1 MERGDS
7 MEFVGNYKDVEI
19 SVTALKGNKTVIM
32 ASTFAGEKPLGKVMR
47 YDKTKNRV
55 EIIRPHV
62 IKEYNK
68 HVGVSFSDIR
78 HLFNMSNFGPPPGN
92 PAPYP
97 NHPYNTQYP
106 TSPTGNNTSYPT
118 SPVGNNTPYPNYPP
132 GNNTP
137 YPATYYPTHTG
148 YPSQQP
154 QMMDYSNPGVP
165 QPGTFPPNYP
175 QPGTV
180 PQNYPQPQI
189 GGDCPV
195 PGGNFQ
201 PEVCPTAPDI
211 SQLQKI
217 PGYEGVTFDNA
228 VLQPPSFPV
237 WEPTDQS
244 RKPVDNLPTLTD
256 DEVHSAVTEYAS
268 EHCCYGSAVGRD
280 MQVKEITMMSAFHYK
295 LETFAE
301 KRESA
306 WRFEPYRGQ
315 AIDGPSNG
323 PAPAPWDI
331 QALPE
336 QEFKNGTKK
345 YEVPHT
351 AFVKPCH
358 TCVGNARVRC
368 SHCEGNG
375 RVSIFVSI

>member
-1 MERGDS
+1 MLLLDAEVLQTATIFS
-7 MEFVGNYKDVEI
+7 KISKCEKEVALICVILCDVVNSI
-19 SVTALKGNKTVIM
+19 HL
-32 ASTFAGEKPLGKVMR
+32 AS
-47 YDKTKNRV
+47 
-55 EIIRPHV
+55 
-62 IKEYNK
+62 
-68 HVGVSFSDIR
+68 
-78 HLFNMSNFGPPPGN
+78 MSNFGPPPGN

-97 NHPYNTQYP
+97 NYPFGNNTQYP
-106 TSPTGNNTSYPT
+106 TSPTGNNTYPT
-118 SPVGNNTPYPNYPP
+118 R
-132 GNNTP
+132 
-137 YPATYYPTHTG
+137 

-165 QPGTFPPNYP
+165 QPGTVPPNYPQPGAVSPNYP

-180 PQNYPQPQI
+180 PQNYPQPQT

-217 PGYEGVTFDNA
+217 PGYEGITFDNA

-256 DEVHSAVTEYAS
+256 DEVHSAVAEYAS

-315 AIDGPSNG
+315 AIDGPANG